1 MGGAVRWALGK
12 VRCKVEAQLDSGLD
26 GLMEN
31 NDTQILSSDSHIE
44 RISSDT
50 TSPASIDTLLTPA
63 PIQSLYEEFNLLVP
77 LGNHFGF
84 IGSTVFTYL
93 REDTHA
99 ETLRKTLATFNEHG
113 TDMVSEIGEGFI
125 RSRSFYSHRH
135 EEYSGK
141 DIPVNITDEH
151 ARKLMDPMFQKRS
164 KSDAQMAA
172 KLWGNAAKI
181 LRTRVLP
188 GLPRLQQEL
197 DAYIQDYC
205 TRHHIIEE
213 REQSI
218 LPYFMQDWLWG
229 AIEPVRWNREEVE
242 LLPSDCETGGKLLRR
257 LVGFLDRMEAHFLR
271 LSQLELSELA
281 TSSFSSLSSLR
292 DLYSNRVACIVILN
306 RMDDMYA
313 PMEKAFRR
321 RPRK

>member
-1 MGGAVRWALGK
+1 
-12 VRCKVEAQLDSGLD
+12 
-26 GLMEN
+26 MEN
-31 NDTQILSSDSHIE
+31 NDTRILSSDSQIEHIA
-44 RISSDT
+44 SDT

-63 PIQSLYEEFNLLVP
+63 PIQSLYEEFTLLVP

-93 REDTHA
+93 SKDTHA

-113 TDMVSEIGEGFI
+113 TDMVSEIDEGFT
-125 RSRSFYSHRH
+125 RARNFYSHRH
-135 EEYSGK
+135 EEYSGE
-141 DIPVNITDEH
+141 DIPVVITDEH
-151 ARKLMDPMFQKRS
+151 AQKLKDPVYQKRI
-164 KSDAQMAA
+164 KRHAQVAA
-172 KLWGNAAKI
+172 KSWGNAAKI

-188 GLPRLQQEL
+188 SLPRLQQEL

-205 TRHHIIEE
+205 TRHHILEE

-218 LPYFMQDWLWG
+218 LPYLVQDWLWG

-242 LLPSDCETGGKLLRR
+242 LLPKDCKVGGQLLQR

-271 LSQLELSELA
+271 LSQLELSALA
-281 TSSFSSLSSLR
+281 TSGFSNLSSLR
-292 DLYSNRVACIVILN
+292 DLYSNRVACIVLLN
-306 RMDDMYA
+306 RMDNMYA
-313 PMEKAFRR
+313 PIEKAFWR